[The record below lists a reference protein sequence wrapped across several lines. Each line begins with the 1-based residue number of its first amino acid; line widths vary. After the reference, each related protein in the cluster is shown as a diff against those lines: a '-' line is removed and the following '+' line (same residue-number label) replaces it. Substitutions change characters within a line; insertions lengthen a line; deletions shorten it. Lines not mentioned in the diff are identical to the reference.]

1 MAFLWTSVL
10 RWILPSIPE
19 VLSTVRDMRRE
30 QQAGPDTPQG
40 DLRRQLEQL
49 EKARE
54 LQSQLNEKL
63 TKRLQQL
70 ERRLHLA
77 VLMAIFGLILAVVA
91 LAVAVFR

>member
-30 QQAGPDTPQG
+30 QQAGPDRPQG
-40 DLRRQLEQL
+40 DLRGQLEQL